1 MQDTRLKHLDLGCG
15 TNPRNPYRRDIVYGI
30 DIREDTQ
37 QLAANGNVTIVS
49 ANLALE
55 KIPFEDDLLDSI
67 SAFDFLEHIPRQ
79 LYIGGD
85 TGLSYPFIDLMNE
98 IWRVLKPG
106 GRFLA
111 ITPAFPSNAAF
122 ADPTHVNAI
131 TATTHEY
138 FCGTAPTGRIYGF
151 HGAFRA
157 HIAKFSAPS
166 NYHSMPPDAFRSW
179 LRDWSRRLRPGGL
192 QHVVWELEAVK

>member
-1 MQDTRLKHLDLGCG
+1 MYD
-15 TNPRNPYRRDIVYGI
+15 GI
-30 DIREDTQ
+30 EIHDDTQ
-37 QLAANGNVTIVS
+37 QLAGKGSVTIVS

-55 KIPFEDDLLDSI
+55 RIPFEDDFLDSI

-85 TGLSYPFIDLMNE
+85 TGLSYPFIDLMHE

-106 GRFLA
+106 GKFLA

-138 FCGTAPTGRIYGF
+138 FCGVAPTGRIYGF
-151 HGAFRA
+151 HGAFHA
-157 HIAKFSAPS
+157 NIAKFSSPS
-166 NYHSMPPDAFRSW
+166 NYHNMPPDAFRSW
-179 LRDWSRRLRPGGL
+179 LRDSTRRLKPGGL
-192 QHVVWELEAVK
+192 QHVVWELEAIK